1 MGSLD
6 VDSFFTNI
14 SLKENIGI
22 CTNTLFFFKYEKS
35 RMFKSKIELKKL
47 SCLATKESYFVFNK
61 NLYNQVKG
69 VAMGST
75 LGLIFLFAFLLYF
88 EKNF

>member
-47 SCLATKESYFVFNK
+47 SMPCYERILFCFVEISTTKSME
-61 NLYNQVKG
+61 
-69 VAMGST
+69 
-75 LGLIFLFAFLLYF
+75 LLWVQL
-88 EKNF
+88 